1 MTAEETQS
9 SAASGVPEPDKII
22 TYGSKSNSALY
33 LYGDASS
40 SKMALLCAGFADDH
54 IVFQPFAKAMSEKGG
69 VFVGV
74 MCIPGYDDRAD
85 APWTTHNE
93 DGYTFDEMVLSV
105 REAAKILRESSTCKE
120 KAEFTSI
127 FHDWGVCIGAMW
139 ASRLEEEA
147 KDATEPDPTKP
158 DKLVFVDVLVN
169 PSPKATNVP
178 KKEELEQPT
187 RRAFLARHIYL
198 YILASG
204 FLFQRYVSRLLAP
217 FVVFPAF
224 IFLSI
229 AGISPTYDF
238 DLKSIAPLYGEK
250 KPGPQRILY
259 MAYPYW
265 NIFKLG
271 LTQGGPEAVER
282 ELSHHLDWK
291 AMPILYLY
299 GTKKPCMFHEMN
311 TLKMLEKEEA
321 EGRSLSKVVAVEDT
335 GHFLYVQK
343 PDVCLKHV
351 LDFVEAKNTF
361 L

>member
-1 MTAEETQS
+1 MTSEETPP
-9 SAASGVPEPDKII
+9 SAPIGVPEPDKII

-74 MCIPGYDDRAD
+74 MCLPGYDDRAD
-85 APWTTHNE
+85 APWTTHNL

-105 REAAKILRESSTCKE
+105 REAAKLLRENSTCKE
-120 KAEFTSI
+120 KAEFTGI
-127 FHDWGVCIGAMW
+127 FHDWGVCIGSMW

-147 KDATEPDPTKP
+147 KDATDPDPTKP
-158 DKLVFVDVLVN
+158 DKIVFIDVLVY

-178 KKEELEQPT
+178 TQDELEQPT
-187 RRAFLARHIYL
+187 MRAFLARNIYL
-198 YILASG
+198 YVLASG
-204 FLFQRYVSRLLAP
+204 FLFQRYMSRILAP

-224 IFLSI
+224 ILL
-229 AGISPTYDF
+229 GISGLAPTYDF
-238 DLKSIAPLYGEK
+238 DVKSIAPLYGDK
-250 KPGPQRILY
+250 KPGLQRIVY

-271 LTQGGPEAVER
+271 LTQGPEAADR

-291 AMPILYLY
+291 TMPILYLY
-299 GTKKPCMFHEMN
+299 GTKKPCMFHEMT
-311 TLKMLEKEEA
+311 TLKMLETEEA
-321 EGRSLSKVVAVEDT
+321 EGRSLSKAVAVEDA
-335 GHFLYVQK
+335 GHYLYVQK
-343 PDVCLKHV
+343 EDECLKHV
-351 LDFVEAKNTF
+351 LDYIEAKNTF